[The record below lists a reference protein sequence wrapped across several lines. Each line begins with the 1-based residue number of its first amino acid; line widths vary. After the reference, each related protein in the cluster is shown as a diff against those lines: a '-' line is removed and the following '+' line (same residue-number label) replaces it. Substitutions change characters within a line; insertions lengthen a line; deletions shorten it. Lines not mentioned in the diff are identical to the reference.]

1 MKAIILA
8 AGIGKRISKRLPKCL
23 IPLPTGKTIIGN
35 QIEILRANRIKE
47 IIVVVGFKKEFIME
61 EQRLNDDVNTVQYVL
76 KVNGVPVSGNFTDRT
91 ACEMAKNSLPEEQ
104 RMLAEVSLVTTDGQQ
119 VLFG

>member
-1 MKAIILA
+1 
-8 AGIGKRISKRLPKCL
+8 
-23 IPLPTGKTIIGN
+23 
-35 QIEILRANRIKE
+35 
-47 IIVVVGFKKEFIME
+47 ME

-91 ACEMAKNSLPEEQ
+91 ACEMARNNLPEEQ
-104 RMLAEVSLVTTDGQQ
+104 RMLAEIALVTTDGKQ